1 MCLDAKKIESLSK
14 ETKGMK
20 KNQMKILELKKTIT
34 EKKNLIGWA
43 KQQNGDESV
52 NLKI

>member
-34 EKKNLIGWA
+34 EKKKSHRMG
-43 KQQNGDESV
+43 
-52 NLKI
+52 